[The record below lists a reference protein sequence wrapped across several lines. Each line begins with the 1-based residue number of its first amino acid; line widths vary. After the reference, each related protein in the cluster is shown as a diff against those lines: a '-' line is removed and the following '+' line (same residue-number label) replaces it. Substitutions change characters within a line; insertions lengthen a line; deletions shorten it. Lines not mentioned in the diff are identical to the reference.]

1 MRLGRHTYVYAVWV
15 FSPLWPAAEVCGLL
29 FVVMSF
35 VLLLVELYVSWFWG
49 EEPFSISTCDSGALW
64 KAIWGVTSAH
74 EQQECILATPQNM
87 QETPAK
93 IAVIVHH
100 LRLLEPKL
108 ASPLNLMAWTGL
120 KSISETVLYHRHKRS
135 PPSRAA
141 VDFEPFVPGF
151 GVSGGV
157 VVFFGVCQNKV
168 STPGILYL
176 GCAHTPDT
184 VIV

>member
-1 MRLGRHTYVYAVWV
+1 
-15 FSPLWPAAEVCGLL
+15 
-29 FVVMSF
+29 MSF